1 MNFPFA
7 NAKPKTYG
15 TYGRLE
21 IPELQISV
29 PVYKTENGN
38 AQAICDKKDS
48 AVYLNWGNQFA
59 IVDHCDQANFSN
71 LNRVRVGLTMATVD
85 LQTSKKQYRCV
96 KSQIGH
102 LRISNTGNRLF
113 DKNWVPAYDQNPN
126 GLTMYTCMHKS
137 AADVMDV
144 RLTYWQPI

>member
-1 MNFPFA
+1 MNFPLA
-7 NAKPKTYG
+7 KPKPKTYG

-59 IVDHCDQANFSN
+59 IVDHCDQANFSPQQASRILVFPRKHIPQKPLAVNDYNRKKMSKVAFQPLFFIKIRFIYVIICRSKN
-71 LNRVRVGLTMATVD
+71 L
-85 LQTSKKQYRCV
+85 
-96 KSQIGH
+96 
-102 LRISNTGNRLF
+102 F
-113 DKNWVPAYDQNPN
+113 
-126 GLTMYTCMHKS
+126 
-137 AADVMDV
+137 
-144 RLTYWQPI
+144 